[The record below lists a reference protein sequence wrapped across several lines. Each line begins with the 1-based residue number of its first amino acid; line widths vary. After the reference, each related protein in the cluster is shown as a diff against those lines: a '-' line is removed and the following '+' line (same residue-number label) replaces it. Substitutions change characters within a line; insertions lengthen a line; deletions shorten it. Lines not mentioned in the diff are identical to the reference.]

1 VNRQEREERD
11 ARPEPERTPQPE
23 SPAPR
28 APAVNRVLA
37 MQRGLGNAAVSA
49 MLARNGTSPPAAPV
63 AGPAVTH
70 HTRAELEAMT
80 LSDFETFAQ
89 AQADW
94 ASEPG
99 RPASDPPLD
108 PAFKQKLRNLLEF
121 AREDAGGVRPVLS
134 GCGDMTVHDLIGTG
148 LTTVVRNKL
157 RSYSQA
163 VAQAPDVTVELQPI
177 TDVAR
182 AQVLGEAIHKL
193 EGMQGK
199 GVAKAICQPCNGVPD
214 PLGALIASGHL
225 DDFVTYVRRAHPLI
239 EAPGM
244 EIDSYIALRNEGVDP
259 LHYMG
264 RLPDV
269 RNFHRFQKA
278 ALDAAVLN
286 RRHRAKD
293 KPLFLILHS
302 NFDHNGAFHRD
313 PNLTAVLT
321 DARHLALLIE
331 GKETLAEISGELHGL
346 ATTYGQHNQISQVM
360 FAGHGNTNVIQLAG
374 TMDTAALDAGDGIE
388 ESERN
393 QAITS
398 RPGATA
404 DTDAL
409 MHELLA
415 NMASDGSARIV
426 LNGCLTASQAVR
438 GPLDP
443 DPVKAAHQVQAAIG
457 AQPSLAN
464 YLTTAA
470 AASSVTVRGA
480 NASFDQV
487 SLMDPSGNLDIVA
500 AGGAD
505 PMLTAPKID
514 YVRTGNEPQGALRAV
529 LEVWTADRLATP
541 QTTAAIDA
549 VNNRLHTQAASPNW
563 DPTLIL
569 TLYGIVSANPDNA
582 ELIRQLGVCSGS
594 VSELVHDNQCRVD
607 KLASM
612 PGPQV
617 GTIFTGLSPTT
628 RWTGTPSIR
637 LVALQRW
644 LREEPAKKAD
654 FLTELSGFT
663 CNAAKKYV
671 DLPALG
677 TKLAE
682 MLPVADAP
690 HATDGQLKL
699 ALLGA
704 RPGNVDATCR
714 DFLRAVVGAG
724 SGFPPALGIDTK
736 LGGMGTQAD
745 VEIAIGVRGP
755 AATPPSGST
764 TPAAPPMNVDL
775 DRDGTND
782 FRVDP
787 ITRRGAV
794 TATTLNVRER
804 PDMSARILDGLARG
818 TPINLIGTS
827 GDWYAIEHSPGTA
840 FVHKDWV
847 DLRTQ
852 L

>member
-11 ARPEPERTPQPE
+11 AQPEPERSPQ
-23 SPAPR
+23 SAAPAPQ

-49 MLARNGTSPPAAPV
+49 MLARNGTSPPAAPA
-63 AGPAVTH
+63 AGPSVTH
-70 HTRAELEAMT
+70 HTRAELDAMT
-80 LSDFETFAQ
+80 LTEFESFAE

-108 PAFKQKLRNLLEF
+108 AAFKQKLRNLLEF

-134 GCGDMTVHDLIGTG
+134 GCGDMTVHDLVATG

-157 RSYSQA
+157 RSYAQA

-182 AQVLGEAIHKL
+182 AQVLGDAIHKL

-199 GVAKAICQPCNGVPD
+199 GVAHAICQPCNGVPD

-225 DDFVTYVRRAHPLI
+225 DDFIAYVRRARPLI

-244 EIDSYIALRNEGVDP
+244 EIDSYLALRSEGADP
-259 LHYMG
+259 LHYLG
-264 RLPDV
+264 RLRDV
-269 RNFHRFQKA
+269 RNFHRFEKA
-278 ALDAAVLN
+278 ALDAAVRN
-286 RRHRAKD
+286 RAYHRKD

-313 PNLTAVLT
+313 PNMTAVMT

-331 GKETLAEISGELHGL
+331 GKETLGEISGELHDL
-346 ATTYGQHNQISQVM
+346 AHDYGQHNQISQVM
-360 FAGHGNTNVIQLAG
+360 FAGHGNANVIQLAG
-374 TMDTAALDAGDGIE
+374 TMDRAALDAGDEIE
-388 ESERN
+388 ASERN
-393 QAITS
+393 EAITS
-398 RPGATA
+398 RPGATTE
-404 DTDAL
+404 TDAL

-415 NMASDGSARIV
+415 NMATDGSARIV
-426 LNGCLTASQAVR
+426 LNGCLTASQAVP

-457 AQPSLAN
+457 AQPNLTK
-464 YLTTAA
+464 YLNDAA
-470 AASSVTVRGA
+470 AASHVTVRGA

-487 SLMDPSGNLDIVA
+487 SLMDASGNLDIVA

-514 YVRTGNEPQGALRAV
+514 YIRAGNEPQGALRAV
-529 LEVWTADRLATP
+529 LEVWQADRLATP
-541 QTTAAIDA
+541 PGTSAIDA
-549 VNNRLHTQAASPNW
+549 VNNRIHTQAASPGW

-582 ELIRQLGVCSGS
+582 ELIRRLGVCSGS
-594 VSELVHDNQCRVD
+594 VSEMVHDNQCRVD

-644 LREEPAKKAD
+644 LHEEAAKKTD

-671 DLPALG
+671 DLAALG
-677 TKLAE
+677 TKLGE

-690 HATDGQLKL
+690 HATNGQLKL

-704 RPGNVDATCR
+704 RPGSVDPVCR
-714 DFLRAVVGAG
+714 DFLRAVVGTG
-724 SGFPPALGIDTK
+724 SGFPAALGIDTL
-736 LGGMGTQAD
+736 LGGMGTQTD

-794 TATTLNVRER
+794 TAHRLNVRER
-804 PDMSARILDGLARG
+804 PDLAAAILDALPRG
-818 TPINLIGTS
+818 APINLIGTS